1 MAGSTTNMSTLATT
15 TSARPGRF
23 WKAGLQV
30 AVLVLLVPAGISVG
44 YQMLAP
50 SSRTLVQ
57 RAAGGAD
64 SAALLELV
72 ERVQRQPHTDAE
84 LQGLLRGDAAALQ
97 SLAGLAAGNEAAMQY
112 LIQLARREPGTV
124 APLADMEVSSDYALA
139 MLRHI
144 GPAGVA
150 GLQQNAQHS
159 ACACFMLAVAYEL
172 GCNVPQNWSLAA
184 HWYARARELGYL
196 VAEARFAGAAYEAA
210 LQSSGAEAARWFREA
225 AQCGHAAA
233 QCALGVC
240 YASGEGLEVD
250 LREAVA
256 WYRKAAGQGMADAQY
271 NLAWCLLH
279 GEGVEPDA
287 AAAVHWFR
295 LAAEQGDDLSQYYLG
310 RAYEL
315 GEGAPQDFSEAVR
328 WYRWAVEQGNAA
340 AQCALG
346 YCYAQGRGVPQ
357 SWPQAVHYYQ
367 LSAQQGR
374 AEAQLALAECL
385 ERGLGIARNLAAAQ
399 YWRQLADSGFQS
411 TTLPEST

>member
-1 MAGSTTNMSTLATT
+1 MAGSTTNMSTFATPV
-15 TSARPGRF
+15 SARPGRL
-23 WKAGLQV
+23 WRAGLQV

-44 YQMLAP
+44 YQVLAP

-72 ERVQRQPHTDAE
+72 ERVQRQPHMDAE
-84 LQGLLRGDAAALQ
+84 LQFLLRGDAAALQ
-97 SLAGLAAGNEAAMQY
+97 SLAGLAAGNESAMQY

-124 APLADMEVSSDYALA
+124 ALLADMEVSSDYALA

-144 GPAGVA
+144 GPAGLA
-150 GLQQNAQHS
+150 GLKQKTDTS
-159 ACACFMLAVAYEL
+159 ACACFMLAVAYEN
-172 GCNVPQNWSLAA
+172 GCNTPQDWRQAA
-184 HWYARARELGYL
+184 SWYARARALGYV
-196 VAEARFAGAAYEAA
+196 VAEPRY
-210 LQSSGAEAARWFREA
+210 AEAAYQAGLLCRGSEAAVWFRA
-225 AQCGHAAA
+225 AAGCGHAAA

-240 YASGEGLEVD
+240 YASGDGLEVD
-250 LREAVA
+250 LCEAVA

-279 GEGVEPDA
+279 GEGTEPDA

-295 LAAEQGDDLSQYYLG
+295 LAAEQGDDLAQYYLG

-315 GEGAPQDFSEAVR
+315 GEGVPQDFSEAVQ
-328 WYRWAVEQGNAA
+328 WYHWAVEQGNAA

-346 YCYAQGRGVPQ
+346 HCYARGRGVPQ
-357 SWPQAVHYYQ
+357 NWAQAVRCYQ

-385 ERGLGIARNLAAAQ
+385 EQGLGVARNTVAARA
-399 YWRQLADSGFQS
+399 WRQLAATESSSISQ
-411 TTLPEST
+411 EST